1 MPSTSNLTQDSQIIF
16 AGDLF
21 LNSKLESDGG
31 NPVDKNRSVAKLIEL
46 KKKYTLTNIWR
57 IRNPYVKRY
66 NFKQN
71 HFSGFIQRCLNCI
84 FISNSFQEYIDA

>member
-1 MPSTSNLTQDSQIIF
+1 MINLYSPNTESDQLEVLEKLENMPSTSNLTQDSQIIF

-46 KKKYTLTNIWR
+46 KKSIL
-57 IRNPYVKRY
+57 
-66 NFKQN
+66 
-71 HFSGFIQRCLNCI
+71 
-84 FISNSFQEYIDA
+84 

>member
-46 KKKYTLTNIWR
+46 KKSIL
-57 IRNPYVKRY
+57 
-66 NFKQN
+66 
-71 HFSGFIQRCLNCI
+71 
-84 FISNSFQEYIDA
+84 